1 MRFLTVAGLLAVL
14 FCTIALASARYG
26 DDDEYER
33 YPSSPSRSKFEY
45 KEKTD
50 KIRYKDSK
58 DDNENRDV
66 KRRLQAYDGK
76 VDISDD
82 RYNNRQ
88 RSEKRNFDRDASDKY
103 LESKRRTGYGSDY
116 ETKRHKSAEPSYS
129 SKKKETYRAPVEE
142 TYKAPAKT
150 TPYKAPAAEKSKV
163 PALPS
168 GGDDD
173 GIVVQ
178 NVNGNRNKNSEEMKG
193 KNEALSQNGN
203 SNSQKKLKTKQDVRK
218 RVNADRYNYRRI

>member
-1 MRFLTVAGLLAVL
+1 MPEKSSFL
-14 FCTIALASARYG
+14 
-26 DDDEYER
+26 
-33 YPSSPSRSKFEY
+33 Y
-45 KEKTD
+45 KEKDD

-66 KRRLQAYDGK
+66 KRRLKAYDGK

-103 LESKRRTGYGSDY
+103 LESKRRTGYGSGY
-116 ETKRHKSAEPSYS
+116 ETKRHKSTEPSYS
-129 SKKKETYRAPVEE
+129 SKKKETYPKKESYKSPMPSYKREE
-142 TYKAPAKT
+142 KYETEEREEYKKT
-150 TPYKAPAAEKSKV
+150 PSQSARNKV

-178 NVNGNRNKNSEEMKG
+178 NVNGNKNKNSESMAG
-193 KNEALSQNGN
+193 KNAAVSQNGN
-203 SNSQKKLKTKQDVRK
+203 SNGQKNIKSKQDVK
-218 RVNADRYNYRRI
+218 KKINAGKYNYRSN